1 MHMISRV
8 LLLCLVSLALPGH
21 AEQTRGLFQ
30 VREPVESQQ
39 SGEREQAL
47 QRAFDTLVLR
57 LTGDEQAA
65 RGEAVAALRDDPEQ
79 LVRQYSYDGNSLV
92 VDFDQTT
99 VERSLRQAGLPLWGA
114 NRPGV
119 LVWWLYETVDGS
131 QLVGDNQSSA
141 ALLREAGRHRGL
153 PLHLPLADLSEQ
165 LEATPEAVRA
175 SSGDA
180 LRMLSERYDADVM
193 LAVYARE
200 ADGAWQADWQLWH
213 GEERGHGKAEG
224 DSREAL
230 ADAVMRAAG
239 QFLAPRF
246 VVAPGA
252 VSEITL
258 EIVGADI
265 SRFAELDKLVAP
277 FGGTL
282 LRIDDDMLVYR
293 LNASPEQLRSQ
304 LALARLREVEIPP
317 EPVAVPDDALQIDAD
332 AGIDVDG
339 ATQGLP
345 ADGEPAADQ
354 PPAAAPAA
362 ADRGTVMRFS
372 W

>member
-8 LLLCLVSLALPGH
+8 LLLCLALSVLPSH

-30 VREPVESQQ
+30 VREPVENQQ

-65 RGEAVAALRDDPEQ
+65 RSAAVGPLREDPQQ
-79 LVRQYSYDGNSLV
+79 LVRQYSYDGEKLV
-92 VDFDQTT
+92 VDFDQST
-99 VERSLRQAGLPLWGA
+99 VERSLRQAGLPLWGS

-119 LVWWLYETVDGS
+119 LAWWLYETVDGS
-131 QLVGDNQSSA
+131 QLVGDGQSSA

-165 LEATPEAVRA
+165 LEATPETVKA

-193 LAVYARE
+193 LAVYAHE
-200 ADGAWQADWQLWH
+200 TDGSWQADWQLWD
-213 GEERGHGKAEG
+213 GEDRGHGKAKG

-230 ADAVMRAAG
+230 ADAVMLGAS

-258 EIVGADI
+258 EIEGADI
-265 SRFAELDKLVAP
+265 SRFAELDKLVEP
-277 FGGTL
+277 FGGRL

-304 LALARLREVEIPP
+304 LALARLREVEIPK
-317 EPVAVPDDALQIDAD
+317 EPIVEPNDELQVEA
-332 AGIDVDG
+332 DG
-339 ATQGLP
+339 ATQVAPGDVAP
-345 ADGEPAADQ
+345 GVNQ
-354 PPAAAPAA
+354 PPAPPAEV
-362 ADRGTVMRFS
+362 DRGTVMRFS